1 MFHTFLPSALG
12 ADSCSARNLSN
23 SGFSRSRLRQQ
34 DARADVPLRV
44 HVVIT
49 SESDQK
55 TAPETPERTNVRRK
69 RFQRGCVRKTKHGR
83 LWVWIGK
90 YYEDGR
96 GRSRVL
102 GHCAQMTE
110 GAARARLQEFL
121 NPINE
126 TAGFRQTLP
135 TDFKEYVT
143 SVFLPQR
150 RKKWK
155 DSTDKTTTERFQAHL
170 IPAFD
175 GRHLRELTRDRLQ
188 RFLDSKTKAGLSKS
202 VVSHLRWDLNAVFK
216 MAAND
221 GLIQGNPAGSLV
233 TPKEAKTFEKRS
245 MTKEEIHSA
254 LSVLDLRERMVFL
267 FAVLVG
273 MRPGEIFALRWGR
286 VGPDVI
292 NIMERVYRRL
302 PSHPKSERGKRLA
315 AVPPDLARDIEQ
327 WRDVAI
333 DFSPESLVF
342 PSERGTFMSRDNF
355 LRRNIHSKLERVGLG
370 WVNFQVLRRT
380 QASLGHKE
388 GVDPKVAAD
397 QRGHA
402 IGVAIDTY
410 TMTDLESRQKAVT
423 TLEEA
428 LRLKE
433 GVRSGFSR

>member
-1 MFHTFLPSALG
+1 M
-12 ADSCSARNLSN
+12 
-23 SGFSRSRLRQQ
+23 
-34 DARADVPLRV
+34 
-44 HVVIT
+44 
-49 SESDQK
+49 
-55 TAPETPERTNVRRK
+55 RRK

-170 IPAFD
+170 LPAFE
-175 GRHLRELTRDRLQ
+175 GRHLRDLTRDRLQ
-188 RFLDSKTKAGLSKS
+188 RFLDSKTKDGLSRS
-202 VVSHLRWDLNAVFK
+202 VVSHLRWDLSAVFK

-245 MTKEEIHSA
+245 MTKEEIHLA
-254 LSVLDLRERMVFL
+254 LSVLDLRERIVFL
-267 FAVLVG
+267 FAALVG
-273 MRPGEIFALRWGR
+273 MRPVRSLLSDGGGLGRTWSISWKGYTADCRVILSQNEGSGSRRFLLIWRMILRSGVMLPSTSVRSLWYFR
-286 VGPDVI
+286 RSVGPSCHATI
-292 NIMERVYRRL
+292 FCGGTFTASWRRL
-302 PSHPKSERGKRLA
+302 
-315 AVPPDLARDIEQ
+315 
-327 WRDVAI
+327 
-333 DFSPESLVF
+333 
-342 PSERGTFMSRDNF
+342 
-355 LRRNIHSKLERVGLG
+355 G
-370 WVNFQVLRRT
+370 W
-380 QASLGHKE
+380 G
-388 GVDPKVAAD
+388 G
-397 QRGHA
+397 
-402 IGVAIDTY
+402 
-410 TMTDLESRQKAVT
+410 
-423 TLEEA
+423 
-428 LRLKE
+428 
-433 GVRSGFSR
+433 

>member
-1 MFHTFLPSALG
+1 
-12 ADSCSARNLSN
+12 
-23 SGFSRSRLRQQ
+23 
-34 DARADVPLRV
+34 
-44 HVVIT
+44 
-49 SESDQK
+49 
-55 TAPETPERTNVRRK
+55 VRRK
-69 RFQRGCVRKTKHGR
+69 RFQHGCVRKTKHGR

-96 GRSRVL
+96 GRSKVL

-110 GAARARLQEFL
+110 GAAWARLQEFL

-135 TDFKEYVT
+135 TAFKEYVT
-143 SVFLPQR
+143 DVLLPQR

-155 DSTDKTTTERFQAHL
+155 DSTDKTATERFQAHL
-170 IPAFD
+170 LAAFD
-175 GRHLRELTRDRLQ
+175 GCQLRDLTRERLQ
-188 RFLDSKTKAGLSKS
+188 RFLDGKTKNGLSKS
-202 VVSHLRWDLNAVFK
+202 VVSHLRWDLNAIFK

-245 MTKEEIHSA
+245 MTKEQIYLA
-254 LSVLDLRERMVFL
+254 LSVLDLRERIIFL

-286 VGPDVI
+286 VGPDMVD
-292 NIMERVYRRL
+292 IMERVYRRL
-302 PSHPKSERGKRLA
+302 PGDPKTERGKRIA
-315 AVPPDLARDIEQ
+315 AVPPDLAGDIEQ
-327 WRDVAI
+327 WREVAV
-333 DFSPESLVF
+333 DLNAESLVF
-342 PSERGTFMSRDNF
+342 PSERGTFLSRDNF
-355 LRRNIHSKLERVGLG
+355 LRRNIHSKLEKIGLG

-388 GVDPKVAAD
+388 GVDPKAAAD

-410 TMTDLESRQKAVT
+410 TMTDLETRRQAVT

-428 LRLKE
+428 LQLK
-433 GVRSGFSR
+433 GAGPIRVSR

>member
-1 MFHTFLPSALG
+1 
-12 ADSCSARNLSN
+12 
-23 SGFSRSRLRQQ
+23 
-34 DARADVPLRV
+34 
-44 HVVIT
+44 
-49 SESDQK
+49 
-55 TAPETPERTNVRRK
+55 
-69 RFQRGCVRKTKHGR
+69 
-83 LWVWIGK
+83 
-90 YYEDGR
+90 
-96 GRSRVL
+96 
-102 GHCAQMTE
+102 MTE

-170 IPAFD
+170 LPAFE
-175 GRHLRELTRDRLQ
+175 GRHLRDLTRDRLQ
-188 RFLDSKTKAGLSKS
+188 RFLDIKTKDGLSKS
-202 VVSHLRWDLNAVFK
+202 VVSHLRWDLSAVFE

-245 MTKEEIHSA
+245 MTKEEIHLA
-254 LSVLDLRERMVFL
+254 LSVLDLRERVVFL

-286 VGPDVI
+286 VGPDVV

-302 PSHPKSERGKRLA
+302 RSHPKSERGKRFA
-315 AVPPDLARDIEQ
+315 AVPPDLANDIEQ

-333 DFSPESLVF
+333 DLSPESLVF

-355 LRRNIHSKLERVGLG
+355 LRRNIHGKLEKVGLG
-370 WVNFQVLRRT
+370 WVNFHVLRRT

-410 TMTDLESRQKAVT
+410 TMTDLESRRQAVT

-428 LRLKE
+428 LQGKL
-433 GVRSGFSR
+433 

>member
-1 MFHTFLPSALG
+1 
-12 ADSCSARNLSN
+12 
-23 SGFSRSRLRQQ
+23 
-34 DARADVPLRV
+34 
-44 HVVIT
+44 
-49 SESDQK
+49 
-55 TAPETPERTNVRRK
+55 VRRK
-69 RFQRGCVRKTKHGR
+69 RFQRGCLRKTKHGR
-83 LWVWIGK
+83 TWVWIGK

-96 GRSRVL
+96 GRSKVL

-110 GAARARLQEFL
+110 GTAWARLQEYL

-135 TDFKEYVT
+135 TDFREYVIN
-143 SVFLPQR
+143 VFLPQR

-170 IPAFD
+170 LPAFD
-175 GRHLRELTRDRLQ
+175 GRQLRDLTRERLQ
-188 RFLDSKTKAGLSKS
+188 RFLDVKTRGGLSKS

-216 MAAND
+216 MAADD

-233 TPKEAKTFEKRS
+233 TPKEARTVEKRS
-245 MTKEEIHSA
+245 MTKEEIQLA
-254 LSVLDLRERMVFL
+254 LSVLDLRERVVFL

-286 VGPDVI
+286 VGPDMV

-302 PSHPKSERGKRLA
+302 PSDPKTQRGKRVA
-315 AVPPDLARDIEQ
+315 AVPPDLACDIEQ
-327 WRDVAI
+327 WRDVAV
-333 DFSPESLVF
+333 DLSPESLVF
-342 PSERGTFMSRDNF
+342 PSERGTYLSRDNF
-355 LRRNIHSKLERVGLG
+355 LRRNIHSRLEQVGLE
-370 WVNFQVLRRT
+370 WVNFQILRRT

-388 GVDPKVAAD
+388 GVDPKAAAD

-410 TMTDLESRQKAVT
+410 TMTDLETRHQAVT

-428 LRLKE
+428 LQIEPIRVFEVNK
-433 GVRSGFSR
+433 VRC